1 MQLVTAVPSILK
13 DALKVTSEN
22 IEKTLQK
29 TLEAAYQFT
38 GTYVC
43 CVLLQ
48 RLALTSIT
56 CVLHSPSLLPL
67 SPLSLS
73 LSPLFSLLSPSPL
86 SPLSPPT
93 QRCALLVNRVPTP
106 SSSSLQCPLPQ
117 GRTHKPPP
125 TRNLH
130 QNTNG
135 TLHTWLQKR
144 GCTCVLKL
152 SESQNVE
159 AHSNPCIFSNTGV

>member
-1 MQLVTAVPSILK
+1 MPSILK

-73 LSPLFSLLSPSPL
+73 LSLLFSLSSLPLLSLLSLPPLKGVLCSLTESPH
-86 SPLSPPT
+86 PP
-93 QRCALLVNRVPTP
+93 PPP
-106 SSSSLQCPLPQ
+106 SSVLSLKEGLINLRQHETFI
-117 GRTHKPPP
+117 RTLMVHY
-125 TRNLH
+125 TH
-130 QNTNG
+130 G
-135 TLHTWLQKR
+135 YKR
-144 GCTCVLKL
+144 GDARVYLNLANLKM
-152 SESQNVE
+152 
-159 AHSNPCIFSNTGV
+159 